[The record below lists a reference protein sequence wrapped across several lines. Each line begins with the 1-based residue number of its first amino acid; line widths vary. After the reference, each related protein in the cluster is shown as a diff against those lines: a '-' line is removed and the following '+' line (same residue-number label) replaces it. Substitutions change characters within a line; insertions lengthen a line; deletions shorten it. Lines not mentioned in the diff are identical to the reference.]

1 MCTGKSGCDPT
12 KRSLIQHHSA
22 MGKSRSAS
30 IVIAYMMQS
39 RGMTADDAH
48 ALLKTARPLVEP
60 NDGFAEQLRLFG
72 QMGCPDDVVGN
83 PQYQRWLYQRELARS
98 REIRQAPETI
108 RFEDE
113 AKGATATIE
122 ESVSPEAKEYRCRK
136 CRRSLATTSYVVHQK
151 ADGHTEACAHVFVE
165 PLSWMRPELEQGKL
179 DGKLN
184 CPNEKCGQNV
194 GKYAWQGS
202 RCSCN
207 KWIVPGINIIRS
219 KVDEVR
225 QRTNTQGKI

>member
-1 MCTGKSGCDPT
+1 MK
-12 KRSLIQHHSA
+12 
-22 MGKSRSAS
+22 
-30 IVIAYMMQS
+30 S
-39 RGMTADDAH
+39 RGMTATDAH
-48 ALLKTARPLVEP
+48 VLLRTARPLVEP
-60 NDGFAEQLRLFG
+60 NEGFAEQLQLYEK
-72 QMGCPDDVVGN
+72 MGCPDEVAEH

-98 REIRQAPETI
+98 REIRQAPEMI

-113 AKGATATIE
+113 AKGQTAAIE
-122 ESVSPEAKEYRCRK
+122 ESASPEAKEYRCRK
-136 CRRSLATTSYVVHQK
+136 CRRSLATSAYVVHQR
-151 ADGHTEACAHVFVE
+151 ADGSNQACAHVFVE

-184 CPNEKCGQNV
+184 CPNAKCGQSV

-207 KWIVPGINIIRS
+207 KWIIPGINLIAS

-225 QRTNTQGKI
+225 QKPQGKI